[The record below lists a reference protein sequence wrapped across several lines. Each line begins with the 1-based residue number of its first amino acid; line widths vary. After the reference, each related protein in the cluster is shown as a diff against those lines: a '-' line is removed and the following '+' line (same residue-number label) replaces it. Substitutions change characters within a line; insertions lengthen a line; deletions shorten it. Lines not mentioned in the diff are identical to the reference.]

1 MYKATIKGTVPS
13 KSNCYKIVTK
23 KSKEGKPYGSLA
35 KAANLIKYEKSFF
48 IQLPPALRGLMIDG
62 YFELYIDVFY
72 PSQRSDL
79 DNSLKAVLD
88 CLQMTKTIKNDNKC
102 VKIVAQKAVD
112 KDDPRIEFEI
122 KPI

>member
-1 MYKATIKGTVPS
+1 MEIKATIKGTVPS
-13 KSNCYKIVTK
+13 KSNCYKVIK
-23 KSKEGKPYGSLA
+23 LGNKFSLGKSKALKD
-35 KAANLIKYEKSFF
+35 YEKSFF

-79 DNSLKAVLD
+79 DNSLKGVLD

-112 KDDPRIEFEI
+112 KDQPRIIFEI
-122 KPI
+122 KPL